1 MGRLVAVRRL
11 RTMPIAHQHR
21 LLLALLL
28 SSLVAARA
36 AQAAEATATV
46 PRFEA
51 APCPQFP
58 GAEMLAEASCG
69 YLVVHEDRSRPSGR
83 TIRLMVAK
91 FPTRSPEKRADPVVY
106 LAGGPGDVA
115 PVEANALIA
124 ANFIRDRDIL
134 VVSQRGTMFSEP
146 ALTCASEDDFARE
159 LLGLR
164 FYSEATRRAHLAATE
179 ACHRELTATGAD
191 LSAYN
196 STESAADFA
205 DLRRVLG
212 LSTWNIY
219 GNSYGSYLAQTLMRD
234 HPEGIRSVILDSVLP
249 TTYTIPE
256 NWWITRAGFDN
267 LFQACAAETACNAA
281 HPRLEQT
288 FTELVNKLEAEPLTT
303 SVRDPVTGK
312 DLEVVL
318 DGGALVDWLRNQN
331 YAVALLRAAPDLIG
345 GLAAGRPEA
354 IEAIARYRVGQAPPP
369 GPGVPALGYG
379 LSYGVTCREDYPFA
393 TPEELAAAGRKAFP
407 DYPASIQREGVGGW
421 AYANEDCRDV
431 WKVPAAPTAMRRPVA
446 SSIPTLLIS
455 GSFDTLTS
463 LAGAKA
469 AAANLSNATIISIP
483 GVGHSVSPASP
494 CAQAVIVS
502 FLADPSAPDTSC
514 VGALKPSSFTPAASR

>member
-1 MGRLVAVRRL
+1 VE
-11 RTMPIAHQHR
+11 
-21 LLLALLL
+21 
-28 SSLVAARA
+28 RA
-36 AQAAEATATV
+36 SQAAEGTATV
-46 PRFEA
+46 PRFEPA
-51 APCPQFP
+51 ECPKLQ
-58 GAEMLAEASCG
+58 GAEALAEASCG
-69 YLVVHEDRSRPSGR
+69 YLVVPEDRRRSNDR

-91 FPTRSPEKRADPVVY
+91 FPARSPQKRADPVVY

-115 PVEANALIA
+115 PLEVNQLIA

-146 ALTCASEDDFARE
+146 ALTCSSVDNFARE

-164 FYSEATRRAHLAATE
+164 FYSETTKRAHLAATE
-179 ACHRELTATGAD
+179 ACHRELANTGAD

-196 STESAADFA
+196 STENAADFA
-205 DLRRVLG
+205 DLRNLLG
-212 LSTWNIY
+212 LTRWNVY
-219 GNSYGSYLAQTLMRD
+219 GASYGSYLAQTLMRD
-234 HPEGIRSVILDSVLP
+234 HPEGIRSVVLDSVLP
-249 TTYTIPE
+249 TNYTIPG

-267 LFQACAAETACNAA
+267 LFQACAAETACNVA
-281 HPRLEQT
+281 HPHLEET
-288 FTELVNKLEAEPLTT
+288 FTGLVNKFEAEPQTT
-303 SVRDPVTGK
+303 TVRDLVTGK
-312 DLEVVL
+312 DLKVLL

-331 YAVALLRAAPDLIG
+331 YAVPLLRAAPDLIG

-354 IEAIARYRVGQAPPP
+354 IEAIAKDRASRAPSP

-393 TPEELAAAGRKAFP
+393 TPEDLAAAGREAFP
-407 DYPASIQREGVGGW
+407 NYPPSVQGEGVGGW

-431 WKVPAAPTAMRRPVA
+431 WKVPAAPTAMRQPIA

-469 AAANLSNATIISIP
+469 AATDLSNATIISIP

-502 FLADPSAPDTSC
+502 FLADPLAPDTSC
-514 VGALKPSSFTPAASR
+514 VGALKLPSFTSRASP